1 MKKNRLTGNLLGKKI
16 VCTIFGHQY
25 IETKKVNIHF
35 SEFECSYCKM
45 QATND
50 KIGKKTALTNE
61 LKEINETL
69 SYLNLKKEFV
79 KRFYY
84 SKKNSNKLRI

>member
-1 MKKNRLTGNLLGKKI
+1 MKIKRYSKNLLDKKI
-16 VCTIFGHQY
+16 VCIIFGHQF

-50 KIGKKTALTNE
+50 KIGKKL
-61 LKEINETL
+61 L
-69 SYLNLKKEFV
+69 
-79 KRFYY
+79 
-84 SKKNSNKLRI
+84 

>member
-1 MKKNRLTGNLLGKKI
+1 MKIKRYSKNLFGKKI
-16 VCTIFGHQY
+16 VCIVFGHQF

-84 SKKNSNKLRI
+84 SKKD

>member
-35 SEFECSYCKM
+35 SEFECSYCKL
-45 QATND
+45 QVTND

-84 SKKNSNKLRI
+84 SKKE

>member
-50 KIGKKTALTNE
+50 KIGKKTALTDK
-61 LKEINETL
+61 LKEINKSL

-79 KRFYY
+79 KRFYFP
-84 SKKNSNKLRI
+84 KKE